1 MNAKSPASSKWNK
14 ATNDIGRGDGAG
26 AGWSTLW
33 IRFLQTKLE
42 MHHKIQPT
50 LTVGRYGRDHGF
62 KPIACQTVAF
72 KYFCNFLNLFV
83 PEIVNF
89 PVLPRLLCPIMFGV
103 RPGRKITPK
112 THCNGP
118 RDDLRET
125 SGHDDFRGGNGGS
138 EACRQ
143 RERHGEAVRHSDY
156 DIPYDFGCSEMLFY
170 VGCGGHGRVIRC

>member
-1 MNAKSPASSKWNK
+1 MVPALIGARFGSGSSKPSSKCIIKFNQ
-14 ATNDIGRGDGAG
+14 
-26 AGWSTLW
+26 
-33 IRFLQTKLE
+33 RF
-42 MHHKIQPT
+42 
-50 LTVGRYGRDHGF
+50 TVGRYGRDHGF

-89 PVLPRLLCPIMFGV
+89 PVLPRLLCPIMFAV

-125 SGHDDFRGGNGGS
+125 SGHDDFR
-138 EACRQ
+138 
-143 RERHGEAVRHSDY
+143 
-156 DIPYDFGCSEMLFY
+156 
-170 VGCGGHGRVIRC
+170 